1 MVDLHAALKP
11 LTLADQRRVVEFAR
25 KMPLLSSVSACVSPL
40 ASTLSGYLTRG
51 DGSLMDP
58 DAESLEIGADGLAE
72 CKDMGL
78 CDP

>member
-25 KMPLLSSVSACVSPL
+25 RMLSCCLLLSCTTTVL
-40 ASTLSGYLTRG
+40 
-51 DGSLMDP
+51 
-58 DAESLEIGADGLAE
+58 ELEIGAGGLAE
-72 CKDMGL
+72 RKDMGL